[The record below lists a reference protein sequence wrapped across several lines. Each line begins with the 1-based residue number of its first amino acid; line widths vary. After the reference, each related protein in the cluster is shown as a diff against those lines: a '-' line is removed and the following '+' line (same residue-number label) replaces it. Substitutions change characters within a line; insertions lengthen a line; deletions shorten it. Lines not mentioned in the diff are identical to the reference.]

1 MHFYKLVG
9 KLYLILTELESYI
22 VLFKVREVIF
32 WDTKI

>member
-1 MHFYKLVG
+1 MHFYKLVW
-9 KLYLILTELESYI
+9 KLYLIPTELKSYI